1 MTYAQ
6 FVSKSPHESVHN
18 DLVAFLKA
26 KFAMLCYEGFFAMKD
41 ALSWK
46 FCLTSFEKMAYFCVS
61 SWRRVFHHYYDIQT
75 PRKSAEPQ
83 IFACLADTLILAKPM
98 HSAGIIRVSEW

>member
-1 MTYAQ
+1 
-6 FVSKSPHESVHN
+6 
-18 DLVAFLKA
+18 
-26 KFAMLCYEGFFAMKD
+26 MKD

-46 FCLTSFEKMAYFCVS
+46 FWQTSFEKMAYISMYLLEEESFTIIM
-61 SWRRVFHHYYDIQT
+61 VFKHLE
-75 PRKSAEPQ
+75 KSAEPQ